1 MNVGSDGEGMLAYA
15 TPTEWILAALVCRSA
30 YEKDPLRSTRQ
41 LTVAKN
47 HYACSHCGLHHYAR
61 SHAGFN
67 WHSEAHARIPG
78 AHPAPAH
85 LSNDRTHARTHDST
99 QVIPRVRR
107 THARWN
113 ACIPSR
119 VHQELRHA
127 IVRIAPWLCTRQC
140 HIFIIYTHMYMCA
153 FVRVRCARLG
163 WVPTE
168 RYEGTPF
175 GSPMH

>member
-1 MNVGSDGEGMLAYA
+1 MGRACSHTQHRQSGSS
-15 TPTEWILAALVCRSA
+15 PPSSAAPR
-30 YEKDPLRSTRQ
+30 TRRTHSGRPGNS
-41 LTVAKN
+41 LSPKTGS

-99 QVIPRVRR
+99 QAIPHVRR

-119 VHQELRHA
+119 VHQELRPA
-127 IVRIAPWLCTRQC
+127 IVRIARWLCTRQC
-140 HIFIIYTHMYMCA
+140 HIFIIYIHMYMCA

-163 WVPTE
+163 WMPTE